1 MNAKPFEYAPKIRF
15 INVNKNPLP
24 RRRYVKTTSY
34 TVPIEVL
41 YQDITDKQVEIVP
54 NQPIKMKD
62 KIIPPLEAHF
72 FKYAS
77 RLQTIKKKSIKYNL
91 V

>member
-1 MNAKPFEYAPKIRF
+1 MPNHLNMPQKIKC

-24 RRRYVKTTSY
+24 RRRYVKTTSF

-41 YQDITDKQVEIVP
+41 YQDITDKYVEIVP

-77 RLQTIKKKSIKYNL
+77 RLQAIKNKSIKYNL
-91 V
+91 E